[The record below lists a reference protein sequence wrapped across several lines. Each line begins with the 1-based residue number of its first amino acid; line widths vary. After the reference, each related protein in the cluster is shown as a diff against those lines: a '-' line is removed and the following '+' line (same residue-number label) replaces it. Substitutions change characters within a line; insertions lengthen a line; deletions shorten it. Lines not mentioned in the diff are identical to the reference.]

1 MKKLGIATL
10 LLGVVALI
18 AGLVMQF
25 IVVPAAAQF
34 PDDTDRSRT
43 YEGELGVLLNAEALA
58 SNDLANLFLRDVPI
72 TVDRQ
77 VTALETDGGKALVSD
92 TSVVNSPAGPILS
105 SEDYYTIDRK
115 TMEHVENF
123 TDDDRV
129 VSREGLV
136 VGFPIGT
143 DAQDYPG
150 WNGDTQQ
157 VDTLTYVR
165 QEERAGLDTYHFTAA
180 GGPDR
185 IVDPEMLAQFPP
197 ALPKAA
203 IAGLLP
209 ALGLP
214 DEAAAQVA
222 ATLEALPDP
231 VPLGYTYSYE
241 TRYWVE
247 PDSGILVDYAKDESR
262 VVGVD
267 VGGQFVPLTEVMQ
280 LSFAHTEE
288 TIAAT
293 VDEAKDAENLLFWV
307 GRVLP
312 WGLLAIGVVLTVL
325 GFLWIQRGGNSRPPD
340 EDSIDLSR
348 SHRADIDQVTPTA
361 GT

>member
-10 LLGVVALI
+10 LLGIVALI

-34 PDDTDRSRT
+34 PDDTDVSRT
-43 YEGELGVLLNAEALA
+43 YEGELGVLLNPDALA
-58 SNDLANLFLRDVPI
+58 SNDLANLFLRDVPV

-77 VTALETDGGKALVSD
+77 VDALETDGGNALVSD
-92 TSVVNSPAGPILS
+92 VSIVNSPAGPILS

-129 VSREGLV
+129 TPREGLV

-143 DAQDYPG
+143 EARDYVG
-150 WNGDTQQ
+150 WNGDTQE
-157 VDTLTYVR
+157 VNTLTYVSR
-165 QEERAGLDTYHFTAA
+165 EERAGLDTLHFTAS

-185 IVDPEMLAQFPP
+185 IVDPEMLAMFPP

-247 PDSGILVDYAKDESR
+247 PDSGVVVDYARDQSR
-262 VVGVD
+262 VVGID

-280 LSFAHTEE
+280 LSVAQTDASVSE
-288 TIAAT
+288 AA
-293 VDEAKDAENLLFWV
+293 DEAKDAENLLFWV

-325 GFLWIQRGGNSRPPD
+325 GFLWIQRGGNRRPPG

>member
-1 MKKLGIATL
+1 MKKLGFATL
-10 LLGVVALI
+10 ILGVVALI

-25 IVVPAAAQF
+25 VIVPAAAQF
-34 PDDTDRSRT
+34 PDDTDVSRT

-58 SNDLANLFLRDVPI
+58 SNDLANLFLRDVPVTI
-72 TVDRQ
+72 DRQ
-77 VTALETDGGKALVSD
+77 VTALETDGGEALVSD
-92 TSVVNSPAGPILS
+92 ISVVNSPVGPVLS

-129 VSREGLV
+129 VPREGLV

-143 DAQDYPG
+143 EAEDYVG
-150 WNGDTQQ
+150 WNGDAEQTA
-157 VDTLTYVR
+157 VLTYVGE
-165 QEERAGLDTYHFTAA
+165 EERAGLDTYYFTAA

-185 IVDPEMLAQFPP
+185 ITEAATLAQFPP

-214 DEAAAQVA
+214 DEAVAQLGAV
-222 ATLEALPDP
+222 LETLPDP
-231 VPLGYTYSYE
+231 VPLGYTYSYD

-247 PDSGILVDYAKDESR
+247 PDSGVIVELARDESR
-262 VVGVD
+262 VVGIE
-267 VGGQFVPLTEVMQ
+267 VGGQFQPLTEVMQ
-280 LSFAHTEE
+280 LSYVQTADS
-288 TIAAT
+288 IA
-293 VDEAKDAENLLFWV
+293 EAADDARDAESLLFWV
-307 GRVLP
+307 GRVIP
-312 WGLLAIGVVLTVL
+312 WGLLAVGAILTIL
-325 GFLWIQRGGNSRPPD
+325 GFLSIQRGGK
-340 EDSIDLSR
+340 SR
-348 SHRADIDQVTPTA
+348 SVTPTP